1 MEVIRVFVTD
11 LAIDLEDI
19 TQVGDPAPR
28 WRQVAGDVRATGIGF
43 LEDHTEIQLDP
54 IRLTIIEKNQILEV
68 AAVIA
73 GRLLANQPRE
83 GGKGG

>member
-1 MEVIRVFVTD
+1 MKITRVFVTD
-11 LAIDLEDI
+11 LAIGLEDI

-28 WRQVAGDVRATGIGF
+28 WRQMTGDVRATGIGF

-54 IRLTIIEKNQILEV
+54 IRLTIEEKNQVLEV

-73 GRLLANQPRE
+73 GRLANQPRE
-83 GGKGG
+83 GGKGE